1 MADDKG
7 ATVYAANMVLENTAI
22 DTTDTYYGLRLIHT
36 KTAGNT
42 TSADDLF
49 GVHSVSLYNDND
61 ESFGALYGAYFK
73 AHCNGAH
80 TGQESGDIVG
90 AFGIGEMTSA
100 DIDNIYGG
108 RSQCD
113 INGGTVD
120 SIAYGHKIDV
130 DIESGA
136 TLSDH
141 VTPLAIVCDADTNP
155 SGNVYGVHLLTYSNQ
170 DAAWTHYDAENTAY
184 RTTMSNVGVIEADG
198 AINANAWDYAEY
210 FESKDGSP
218 IAVGVSVKLDG
229 DKIVPASDGDNILGV
244 IRPPNTSTVVGN
256 CAWNNWSEKFMK
268 DDYGAHI
275 WENFTKTKWEI
286 EISLDEY
293 KKRGKDETG
302 GSMGGRVI
310 DFKKDED
317 GKYYRKYSFH
327 SDRIPKDLTVP
338 DDAKIITPS
347 NKRQKINPSYD
358 DSKKYE
364 TREER
369 DEWHIVGL
377 LGQIPVTKGQ
387 PVASNWIKMKDVSD
401 TVEMYFV
408 K

>member
-1 MADDKG
+1 
-7 ATVYAANMVLENTAI
+7 
-22 DTTDTYYGLRLIHT
+22 
-36 KTAGNT
+36 
-42 TSADDLF
+42 
-49 GVHSVSLYNDND
+49 
-61 ESFGALYGAYFK
+61 
-73 AHCNGAH
+73 
-80 TGQESGDIVG
+80 
-90 AFGIGEMTSA
+90 
-100 DIDNIYGG
+100 
-108 RSQCD
+108 
-113 INGGTVD
+113 
-120 SIAYGHKIDV
+120 
-130 DIESGA
+130 
-136 TLSDH
+136 
-141 VTPLAIVCDADTNP
+141 
-155 SGNVYGVHLLTYSNQ
+155 
-170 DAAWTHYDAENTAY
+170 
-184 RTTMSNVGVIEADG
+184 
-198 AINANAWDYAEY
+198 
-210 FESKDGSP
+210 
-218 IAVGVSVKLDG
+218 
-229 DKIVPASDGDNILGV
+229 
-244 IRPPNTSTVVGN
+244 
-256 CAWNNWSEKFMK
+256 MK

-347 NKRQKINPSYD
+347 KKRQKINPSYD